1 LIRLDVGI
9 NSVVGVGFGFGFGVV
24 FQLGVGLALVL
35 ALLLSVCDVMVG
47 IGLVQMMLWEA
58 LRVVVVLALLLS
70 VCNVMVGIG
79 LAVRTMLWE
88 ALRVVVR
95 ERQDRCIDRIDGYFY
110 FYSCSMVDFQSYFYS
125 YAPQGDALQQGT

>member
-9 NSVVGVGFGFGFGVV
+9 NSVVGVGFGSA
-24 FQLGVGLALVL
+24 LGWASNLEWGWLWFLD
-35 ALLLSVCDVMVG
+35 LLLSVCDVMGG
-47 IGLVQMMLWEA
+47 IGLVRMMLWEA
-58 LRVVVVLALLLS
+58 LRVVVVLAFLLS

-79 LAVRTMLWE
+79 LAIRTMLWE

-110 FYSCSMVDFQSYFYS
+110 FYSCSMVDFQIHFYS